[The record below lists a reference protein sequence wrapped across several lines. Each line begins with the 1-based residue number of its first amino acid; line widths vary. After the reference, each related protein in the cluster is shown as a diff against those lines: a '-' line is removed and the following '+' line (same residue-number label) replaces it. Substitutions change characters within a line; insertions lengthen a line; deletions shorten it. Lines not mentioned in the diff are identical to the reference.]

1 VHNAKLTLAAQWA
14 PVKDF
19 IVDFNAERTYSES
32 TFENFRVENQ
42 EYVPLNSTVA
52 GNFGMSTILIKTAF
66 NRLRGV
72 TNPSFEVFRANRF
85 EIARRMARERGL
97 PLDGL
102 GNEGYPKGLGKDQ
115 QDVIIAAFL
124 SAYTDTATDK
134 IGLSP
139 IQKTPLPNWNLKY
152 GGLRDIPMFKKV
164 FRRFTLTHAYRAS
177 MTINN
182 FQTNLDYDPNNPLQL
197 DDAGNFVSEQLYS
210 NINLVEQFNP
220 LLRVDAEFS
229 NSLRVLAELKRDR
242 AFSLSLDNNLL
253 TETSGSEYI
262 VGLGYRIKDL
272 RLRTNLGGKRTTLKG
287 DLNLKADFSYRNNLT
302 ILRNLEYND
311 NQVTAGQTLM
321 SLKITADY
329 ALSKNLTSLFFY
341 DHNFSRF
348 GISTA
353 FPQTSI
359 RSGFTIRYNFGN

>member
-1 VHNAKLTLAAQWA
+1 
-14 PVKDF
+14 
-19 IVDFNAERTYSES
+19 
-32 TFENFRVENQ
+32 
-42 EYVPLNSTVA
+42 
-52 GNFGMSTILIKTAF
+52 
-66 NRLRGV
+66 
-72 TNPSFEVFRANRF
+72 
-85 EIARRMARERGL
+85 
-97 PLDGL
+97 
-102 GNEGYPKGLGKDQ
+102 
-115 QDVIIAAFL
+115 
-124 SAYTDTATDK
+124 
-134 IGLSP
+134 
-139 IQKTPLPNWNLKY
+139 
-152 GGLRDIPMFKKV
+152 
-164 FRRFTLTHAYRAS
+164 
-177 MTINN
+177 
-182 FQTNLDYDPNNPLQL
+182 
-197 DDAGNFVSEQLYS
+197 
-210 NINLVEQFNP
+210 
-220 LLRVDAEFS
+220 
-229 NSLRVLAELKRDR
+229 VLAELKRDR

-302 ILRNLEYND
+302 IMRNLEYND